1 MSLSDKKTDEPASK
15 CDKDFD
21 INVHLSEKILGL
33 NKNRAGF
40 KSALTKKGND
50 LREVMTQESNVDEVK
65 LKFKELLESW
75 EKFEDTH
82 KTLHKIL
89 TDDDEIDQSY
99 KYYDKKNEA
108 ICEIVDVD
116 LCHRKFKNSR

>member
-21 INVHLSEKILGL
+21 IDGQLSEKILGL
-33 NKNRAGF
+33 KKSRAGF
-40 KSALTKKGND
+40 KSALTKKRND
-50 LREVMTQESNVDEVK
+50 LRELMTQE
-65 LKFKELLESW
+65 KFKELFESW

-99 KYYDKKNEA
+99 KYYDKENEA
-108 ICEIVDVD
+108 ICEMKQNI
-116 LCHRKFKNSR
+116 LMWIYAIES